1 MRTRSVVAVLVA
13 LAAVLLV
20 PPVVGGLTGGG
31 DGTQLRGL
39 RFLVP
44 NAPGGGYDITARTA
58 AKAMED
64 AGITGAVEVFNL
76 PGAGGTVGLGRTV
89 NESGN
94 DRLVMSMGLGV
105 VGSVYTNESPA
116 TLTDTTPIAR
126 LTQET
131 EIVVVGKDSPL
142 RTFDDLAAAWRA
154 EPAAVPVGGGSSP
167 GGPDHLAPML
177 MAEGMGIDPRTVN
190 YVSYDGGGELLAA
203 VLGGKVAFGVSGLSE
218 YADQIEAGELRV
230 LAVTAAQRVR
240 SAGARRGRP
249 RRAGGGVH
257 RAARVAGV
265 GGRARAQR
273 LAGRVPAG
281 GGVRRVPAVGERAR
295 RGCPAQ
301 PGAGRMST
309 WLRERSELGVAA
321 LLLATGLLVLADVAL
336 APRAGN
342 AADPLGPNAVPVLL
356 GLLLLLLAALL
367 AVDVLRGGHGEA
379 EAGEDVDLAVP
390 ADKRTVLLLAGV
402 IVATAALIPLL
413 GWPIAGTVLFW
424 GATYALGSRA
434 FPRDLLIAAGVSL
447 ATWIVFDALL
457 GVDLPGGPLMG
468 LI

>member
-20 PPVVGGLTGGG
+20 PPAVGGLTGGG
-31 DGTQLRGL
+31 DGTQMRGL

-64 AGITGAVEVFNL
+64 GGITGAVEVFNL

-105 VGSVYTNESPA
+105 VGAVYTNDSPA
-116 TLTDTTPIAR
+116 TLADVTPIAR

-142 RTFDDLAAAWRA
+142 RTFEDLRAAWTA
-154 EPAAVPVGGGSSP
+154 DPGAVPVGGGSSP

-190 YVSYDGGGELLAA
+190 YISYDGGGELLAA

-230 LAVTAAQRVR
+230 LAVTAPQRVPGVDAPTLKEAGVDVEFTNWRGLVAPPGLSDEGRAELVDAFTALRESPEWTEALERNGWQDAYLPGDDFAAFLR
-240 SAGARRGRP
+240 SEND
-249 RRAGGGVH
+249 
-257 RAARVAGV
+257 RVAGV
-265 GGRARAQR
+265 
-273 LAGRVPAG
+273 
-281 GGVRRVPAVGERAR
+281 
-295 RGCPAQ
+295 
-301 PGAGRMST
+301 
-309 WLRERSELGVAA
+309 LR
-321 LLLATGLLVLADVAL
+321 
-336 APRAGN
+336 N
-342 AADPLGPNAVPVLL
+342 L
-356 GLLLLLLAALL
+356 GL
-367 AVDVLRGGHGEA
+367 
-379 EAGEDVDLAVP
+379 
-390 ADKRTVLLLAGV
+390 
-402 IVATAALIPLL
+402 VA
-413 GWPIAGTVLFW
+413 
-424 GATYALGSRA
+424 
-434 FPRDLLIAAGVSL
+434 
-447 ATWIVFDALL
+447 
-457 GVDLPGGPLMG
+457 
-468 LI
+468 

>member
-1 MRTRSVVAVLVA
+1 MRTRSVVAVLAA

-20 PPVVGGLTGGG
+20 PPAVGGLTGGG

-64 AGITGAVEVFNL
+64 AGVTGAVEVFNL

-105 VGSVYTNESPA
+105 VGSVYTNDSPA

-154 EPAAVPVGGGSSP
+154 DPGAVPVGGGSSP

-230 LAVTAAQRVR
+230 LAVTAAQRVPGVDAPTLKEAGVNVEFANWRGIVAPPGLSDEGRAELVAAFTTLRESREWKEALERNGWQDAFLPGDDFAAFLR
-240 SAGARRGRP
+240 SEND
-249 RRAGGGVH
+249 
-257 RAARVAGV
+257 RVAGV
-265 GGRARAQR
+265 
-273 LAGRVPAG
+273 
-281 GGVRRVPAVGERAR
+281 
-295 RGCPAQ
+295 
-301 PGAGRMST
+301 
-309 WLRERSELGVAA
+309 LR
-321 LLLATGLLVLADVAL
+321 
-336 APRAGN
+336 N
-342 AADPLGPNAVPVLL
+342 L
-356 GLLLLLLAALL
+356 GL
-367 AVDVLRGGHGEA
+367 
-379 EAGEDVDLAVP
+379 
-390 ADKRTVLLLAGV
+390 
-402 IVATAALIPLL
+402 VA
-413 GWPIAGTVLFW
+413 
-424 GATYALGSRA
+424 
-434 FPRDLLIAAGVSL
+434 
-447 ATWIVFDALL
+447 
-457 GVDLPGGPLMG
+457 
-468 LI
+468 

>member
-1 MRTRSVVAVLVA
+1 VVAVLVA

-20 PPVVGGLTGGG
+20 PPAVGGLTGGG

-64 AGITGAVEVFNL
+64 AGISGAVEVFNL

-105 VGSVYTNESPA
+105 VGSVYTNDSPA
-116 TLTDTTPIAR
+116 KLTDTTPVAR

-142 RTFDDLAAAWRA
+142 RTFDDLAAAWTA
-154 EPAAVPVGGGSSP
+154 DPGAVPVGGGSSP

-230 LAVTAAQRVR
+230 LAVTAAQRVPGVDAPTLKE
-240 SAGARRGRP
+240 AGVNVEFANWRGVVAP
-249 RRAGGGVH
+249 PGLSDEGRAELV
-257 RAARVAGV
+257 AAFTALRESPEWKEALERNGWQDAFLPGDEFAAFLHAENDRVAGV
-265 GGRARAQR
+265 
-273 LAGRVPAG
+273 
-281 GGVRRVPAVGERAR
+281 
-295 RGCPAQ
+295 
-301 PGAGRMST
+301 
-309 WLRERSELGVAA
+309 LR
-321 LLLATGLLVLADVAL
+321 
-336 APRAGN
+336 N
-342 AADPLGPNAVPVLL
+342 L
-356 GLLLLLLAALL
+356 GL
-367 AVDVLRGGHGEA
+367 
-379 EAGEDVDLAVP
+379 
-390 ADKRTVLLLAGV
+390 
-402 IVATAALIPLL
+402 VA
-413 GWPIAGTVLFW
+413 
-424 GATYALGSRA
+424 
-434 FPRDLLIAAGVSL
+434 
-447 ATWIVFDALL
+447 
-457 GVDLPGGPLMG
+457 
-468 LI
+468 

>member
-13 LAAVLLV
+13 LAAVLLI
-20 PPVVGGLTGGG
+20 PPAVGGLTGGG

-58 AKAMED
+58 AKSMED

-105 VGSVYTNESPA
+105 VGSVYTNDSPA

-142 RTFDDLAAAWRA
+142 RTFDDLVATWKAD
-154 EPAAVPVGGGSSP
+154 PGAVPVGGGSSP

-177 MAEGMGIDPRTVN
+177 MAEGAGIDPRTVN

-230 LAVTAAQRVR
+230 LAVTAAQRVPGVDAPTLKE
-240 SAGARRGRP
+240 AGVNVEFANWRGVVAP
-249 RRAGGGVH
+249 PGLSDEGRAELV
-257 RAARVAGV
+257 AAFTALRESPEWADALERNGWQDAFLPGDDFAAFLHSENDRVAGV
-265 GGRARAQR
+265 
-273 LAGRVPAG
+273 
-281 GGVRRVPAVGERAR
+281 
-295 RGCPAQ
+295 
-301 PGAGRMST
+301 
-309 WLRERSELGVAA
+309 LR
-321 LLLATGLLVLADVAL
+321 
-336 APRAGN
+336 N
-342 AADPLGPNAVPVLL
+342 L
-356 GLLLLLLAALL
+356 GL
-367 AVDVLRGGHGEA
+367 
-379 EAGEDVDLAVP
+379 
-390 ADKRTVLLLAGV
+390 
-402 IVATAALIPLL
+402 VA
-413 GWPIAGTVLFW
+413 
-424 GATYALGSRA
+424 
-434 FPRDLLIAAGVSL
+434 
-447 ATWIVFDALL
+447 
-457 GVDLPGGPLMG
+457 
-468 LI
+468 

>member
-20 PPVVGGLTGGG
+20 PPAVGGLTGGG
-31 DGTQLRGL
+31 DGTQMRGL

-64 AGITGAVEVFNL
+64 GGITGAVEVFNL

-105 VGSVYTNESPA
+105 VGAVYTNDSPA
-116 TLTDTTPIAR
+116 TLADVTPIAR

-142 RTFDDLAAAWRA
+142 RTFEDLRAAWTA
-154 EPAAVPVGGGSSP
+154 DPGAVPVGGGSSP

-190 YVSYDGGGELLAA
+190 YISYDGGGELLAA

-230 LAVTAAQRVR
+230 LAVTAPQRVPGVDAPTLKEAGVDVEFTNWRGLVAPPGLSDEGRAELVDAFTSLRESPEWTEALERNGWQDAYLPGDDFAAFLR
-240 SAGARRGRP
+240 SEND
-249 RRAGGGVH
+249 
-257 RAARVAGV
+257 RVAGV
-265 GGRARAQR
+265 
-273 LAGRVPAG
+273 
-281 GGVRRVPAVGERAR
+281 
-295 RGCPAQ
+295 
-301 PGAGRMST
+301 
-309 WLRERSELGVAA
+309 LR
-321 LLLATGLLVLADVAL
+321 
-336 APRAGN
+336 N
-342 AADPLGPNAVPVLL
+342 L
-356 GLLLLLLAALL
+356 GL
-367 AVDVLRGGHGEA
+367 
-379 EAGEDVDLAVP
+379 
-390 ADKRTVLLLAGV
+390 
-402 IVATAALIPLL
+402 VA
-413 GWPIAGTVLFW
+413 
-424 GATYALGSRA
+424 
-434 FPRDLLIAAGVSL
+434 
-447 ATWIVFDALL
+447 
-457 GVDLPGGPLMG
+457 
-468 LI
+468 

>member
-20 PPVVGGLTGGG
+20 PPAVGGLTGGG

-64 AGITGAVEVFNL
+64 AGLTGAVEVFNL

-105 VGSVYTNESPA
+105 VGSVYTNDSPA

-142 RTFDDLAAAWRA
+142 RTFDDLLATWKAD
-154 EPAAVPVGGGSSP
+154 PGAVPVGGGSSP

-177 MAEGMGIDPRTVN
+177 MAEGVGIDPRAVN

-230 LAVTAAQRVR
+230 LAVTAAQRVPGVDAPTLKE
-240 SAGARRGRP
+240 AGVNVEFANWRGIVAP
-249 RRAGGGVH
+249 PGLSDEGRAELV
-257 RAARVAGV
+257 AAFTALRESPEWKEALERNGWQDAFLPGDDFAAFLHSENDRVAGV
-265 GGRARAQR
+265 
-273 LAGRVPAG
+273 
-281 GGVRRVPAVGERAR
+281 
-295 RGCPAQ
+295 
-301 PGAGRMST
+301 
-309 WLRERSELGVAA
+309 LR
-321 LLLATGLLVLADVAL
+321 
-336 APRAGN
+336 N
-342 AADPLGPNAVPVLL
+342 L
-356 GLLLLLLAALL
+356 GL
-367 AVDVLRGGHGEA
+367 
-379 EAGEDVDLAVP
+379 
-390 ADKRTVLLLAGV
+390 
-402 IVATAALIPLL
+402 VA
-413 GWPIAGTVLFW
+413 
-424 GATYALGSRA
+424 
-434 FPRDLLIAAGVSL
+434 
-447 ATWIVFDALL
+447 
-457 GVDLPGGPLMG
+457 
-468 LI
+468 